1 MEESTGSALSLGS
14 SKRCGPMWALQAVE

>member
-14 SKRCGPMWALQAVE
+14 SKRCGPMWALRAVE